1 MKKLSFAGLKGRVSW
16 GSVFGGVMTVLAI
29 SVLLSIL
36 NSSIGLFMFDPL
48 SDHPVAGIGTAVG
61 IGSAII
67 LVAGMAA
74 GGFVAGKLAGMDG
87 MIHGISGLGDHTD
100 CGCGTGNFSGCRCG
114 KNDGEYSW
122 SGLVRYGQRFVWNR

>member
-87 MIHGISGLGDHTD
+87 MIHGFLV
-100 CGCGTGNFSGCRCG
+100 CCRCG